1 MKVLLLNGSPRKNG
15 NTAYATKTIVEGI
28 EKNSS
33 STIQTINVVDFKVS
47 GCIACDGC
55 KANDGNCVIP
65 DDTKN
70 IVDKVLNADA
80 VIFATPVYWWGM
92 TSQLKAVVDKFYSSA
107 SKFSKQNKK
116 IGVIAIGADS
126 VDGKQYSLIS
136 DQFTCICS
144 FLNWEKIFDLPF
156 SASNLDDLQK
166 SKESS
171 KTLTNIHK
179 FF

>member
-1 MKVLLLNGSPRKNG
+1 MKVLLVNGSPRKNG

-33 STIQTINVVDFKVS
+33 NTIEVINVVDFKVS

-55 KANDGNCVIP
+55 KHNRGNCVIP

-70 IVDKVLNADA
+70 VIDKFLDADA

-92 TSQLKAVVDKFYSSA
+92 SSQLKAVVDKFYSA
-107 SKFSKQNKK
+107 QAKFSTQNKK

-136 DQFTCICS
+136 DQFSCICS
-144 FLNWEKIFDLPF
+144 FLNWEKVFDLPF

-166 SKESS
+166 SEEAS
-171 KTLTNIHK
+171 KTLEGIHK